1 MPPQPCGGARAR
13 ARGGRYGGPWQAPV
27 EKKVDAARAGANLRP
42 DNRRPHPERG
52 SGLGEPE
59 QVKPALGAGAEQR
72 AAEFVAGLSE
82 EEIMLLRL
90 RDELYDGRWDAMLA
104 DLNDRLQG
112 KPYVFKL
119 AHRIQ
124 DDIERI
130 ERLNRFERQ
139 YSVDLAKYI

>member
-1 MPPQPCGGARAR
+1 MGEVERTGS
-13 ARGGRYGGPWQAPV
+13 AP
-27 EKKVDAARAGANLRP
+27 KVKTE
-42 DNRRPHPERG
+42 ERIRQFV
-52 SGLGEPE
+52 SSLGE
-59 QVKPALGAGAEQR
+59 
-72 AAEFVAGLSE
+72 E
-82 EEIMLLRL
+82 EVMLLRL
-90 RDELYDGRWDAMLA
+90 RDELYGGRWDAMLA

-139 YSVDLAKYI
+139 HNVDLAKYL

>member
-1 MPPQPCGGARAR
+1 MGKRERTESPVQGEADQRAR
-13 ARGGRYGGPWQAPV
+13 T
-27 EKKVDAARAGANLRP
+27 
-42 DNRRPHPERG
+42 
-52 SGLGEPE
+52 
-59 QVKPALGAGAEQR
+59 
-72 AAEFVAGLSE
+72 FVARLTE
-82 EEIMLLRL
+82 EEIMLVRL

-112 KPYVFKL
+112 KPYVFRL

-139 YSVDLAKYI
+139 NNVNLADYT

>member
-1 MPPQPCGGARAR
+1 MGEADGAQPAQGVTAEERAK
-13 ARGGRYGGPWQAPV
+13 Q
-27 EKKVDAARAGANLRP
+27 
-42 DNRRPHPERG
+42 
-52 SGLGEPE
+52 
-59 QVKPALGAGAEQR
+59 
-72 AAEFVAGLSE
+72 FVATLGE

-90 RDELYDGRWDAMLA
+90 RDELYGGRWDAMLA

-112 KPYVFKL
+112 KPFVFKL

-139 YSVDLAKYI
+139 HSVNLAKFI

>member
-1 MPPQPCGGARAR
+1 MLVYTGFVC
-13 ARGGRYGGPWQAPV
+13 
-27 EKKVDAARAGANLRP
+27 
-42 DNRRPHPERG
+42 
-52 SGLGEPE
+52 GLGRRSAAVGETDGA
-59 QVKPALGAGAEQR
+59 QPALKAGAEER
-72 AAEFVAGLSE
+72 ARQFVAGLSE

-90 RDELYDGRWDAMLA
+90 RDELYAGRWDAMLA

>member
-1 MPPQPCGGARAR
+1 VGEAESTQPASRSEVDERAR
-13 ARGGRYGGPWQAPV
+13 Q
-27 EKKVDAARAGANLRP
+27 
-42 DNRRPHPERG
+42 
-52 SGLGEPE
+52 
-59 QVKPALGAGAEQR
+59 
-72 AAEFVAGLSE
+72 FVATLSE

-90 RDELYDGRWDAMLA
+90 RDELYGSRWDAMLA

-139 YSVDLAKYI
+139 HNVDLAKYL

>member
-1 MPPQPCGGARAR
+1 VRDVAFSPAAGRPTVEAGRRSEPAAPQKGGGAMAKRERTQPPAE
-13 ARGGRYGGPWQAPV
+13 AQAQTQAEQFV
-27 EKKVDAARAGANLRP
+27 ANL
-42 DNRRPHPERG
+42 
-52 SGLGEPE
+52 
-59 QVKPALGAGAEQR
+59 A
-72 AAEFVAGLSE
+72 E
-82 EEIMLLRL
+82 EEVMLLRL

-139 YSVDLAKYI
+139 NNVNLADYL

>member
-1 MPPQPCGGARAR
+1 VGKHERTQPPAGPKARPR
-13 ARGGRYGGPWQAPV
+13 
-27 EKKVDAARAGANLRP
+27 
-42 DNRRPHPERG
+42 
-52 SGLGEPE
+52 
-59 QVKPALGAGAEQR
+59 AEQ
-72 AAEFVAGLSE
+72 FVAGLAE
-82 EEIMLLRL
+82 EDVMLLRL

-139 YSVDLAKYI
+139 NSVNLADYL

>member
-1 MPPQPCGGARAR
+1 VGETEQGQPAQRVGADERAK
-13 ARGGRYGGPWQAPV
+13 Q
-27 EKKVDAARAGANLRP
+27 
-42 DNRRPHPERG
+42 
-52 SGLGEPE
+52 
-59 QVKPALGAGAEQR
+59 
-72 AAEFVAGLSE
+72 FVATLCE

-90 RDELYDGRWDAMLA
+90 RDELYGGRWDAMLA

-124 DDIERI
+124 DDIKRI

-139 YSVDLAKYI
+139 CNVDLAKYI

>member
-1 MPPQPCGGARAR
+1 MGETERTHPA
-13 ARGGRYGGPWQAPV
+13 
-27 EKKVDAARAGANLRP
+27 EKIGDAARAK
-42 DNRRPHPERG
+42 
-52 SGLGEPE
+52 
-59 QVKPALGAGAEQR
+59 Q
-72 AAEFVAGLSE
+72 FVAGLTE
-82 EEIMLLRL
+82 EEVMLLRL
-90 RDELYDGRWDAMLA
+90 RDELYGGRWDAMLA

-139 YSVDLAKYI
+139 FNVDLAKYI

>member
-1 MPPQPCGGARAR
+1 MGEAEGAQPAQKAGPAERAKQFI
-13 ARGGRYGGPWQAPV
+13 AT
-27 EKKVDAARAGANLRP
+27 
-42 DNRRPHPERG
+42 
-52 SGLGEPE
+52 LG
-59 QVKPALGAGAEQR
+59 
-72 AAEFVAGLSE
+72 E

-90 RDELYDGRWDAMLA
+90 RDELYGGRWDAMLA

-139 YSVDLAKYI
+139 FNVDLAKHI

>member
-1 MPPQPCGGARAR
+1 LT
-13 ARGGRYGGPWQAPV
+13 GGRTGKGGNVGESEATQPTQKPNAD
-27 EKKVDAARAGANLRP
+27 ERAK
-42 DNRRPHPERG
+42 
-52 SGLGEPE
+52 
-59 QVKPALGAGAEQR
+59 Q
-72 AAEFVAGLSE
+72 FVASLCE

-90 RDELYDGRWDAMLA
+90 RDELYAGRWDAMLA

-139 YSVDLAKYI
+139 YNVDLAKYI

>member
-1 MPPQPCGGARAR
+1 VSETQRTDSAPGGSAEARAR
-13 ARGGRYGGPWQAPV
+13 A
-27 EKKVDAARAGANLRP
+27 
-42 DNRRPHPERG
+42 
-52 SGLGEPE
+52 
-59 QVKPALGAGAEQR
+59 
-72 AAEFVAGLSE
+72 FVASLSE
-82 EEIMLLRL
+82 EEVMLLRL

-112 KPYVFKL
+112 RPYVFKL

-139 YSVDLAKYI
+139 NSVNLAKYI

>member
-1 MPPQPCGGARAR
+1 M
-13 ARGGRYGGPWQAPV
+13 
-27 EKKVDAARAGANLRP
+27 
-42 DNRRPHPERG
+42 
-52 SGLGEPE
+52 GEPE
-59 QVKPALGAGAEQR
+59 GIDPALSVNADQR
-72 AAEFVAGLSE
+72 ATEFVASLSE

-90 RDELYDGRWDAMLA
+90 RDELYEGRWDAMLA

-139 YSVDLAKYI
+139 YSVDLARFI

>member
-1 MPPQPCGGARAR
+1 VGKRERTQPPAEAVTR
-13 ARGGRYGGPWQAPV
+13 
-27 EKKVDAARAGANLRP
+27 
-42 DNRRPHPERG
+42 
-52 SGLGEPE
+52 
-59 QVKPALGAGAEQR
+59 AEQ
-72 AAEFVAGLSE
+72 FVAGLTE
-82 EEIMLLRL
+82 EEVMLLRL

-112 KPYVFKL
+112 RPYVFKL

-139 YSVDLAKYI
+139 NNVNLADYL

>member
-1 MPPQPCGGARAR
+1 MVESEG
-13 ARGGRYGGPWQAPV
+13 APV
-27 EKKVDAARAGANLRP
+27 
-42 DNRRPHPERG
+42 
-52 SGLGEPE
+52 
-59 QVKPALGAGAEQR
+59 GAEVR
-72 AAEFVAGLSE
+72 AKQFVAALSE
-82 EEIMLLRL
+82 EEIMLVRL

-124 DDIERI
+124 DDVERI

-139 YSVDLAKYI
+139 YSVNLAKFI

>member
-1 MPPQPCGGARAR
+1 MAEPERIEPALRASAEERAR
-13 ARGGRYGGPWQAPV
+13 Q
-27 EKKVDAARAGANLRP
+27 
-42 DNRRPHPERG
+42 
-52 SGLGEPE
+52 
-59 QVKPALGAGAEQR
+59 
-72 AAEFVAGLSE
+72 FVATLSE
-82 EEIMLLRL
+82 EDIMLLRL

-112 KPYVFKL
+112 KPFVFKL

-139 YSVDLAKYI
+139 NNVDLAKFI

>member
-1 MPPQPCGGARAR
+1 MGESDGA
-13 ARGGRYGGPWQAPV
+13 Q
-27 EKKVDAARAGANLRP
+27 
-42 DNRRPHPERG
+42 
-52 SGLGEPE
+52 
-59 QVKPALGAGAEQR
+59 PALKAGTEERVRQ
-72 AAEFVAGLSE
+72 FVAALSE

-139 YSVDLAKYI
+139 YNVDLAKYI

>member
-1 MPPQPCGGARAR
+1 MG
-13 ARGGRYGGPWQAPV
+13 
-27 EKKVDAARAGANLRP
+27 K
-42 DNRRPHPERG
+42 
-52 SGLGEPE
+52 PE
-59 QVKPALGAGAEQR
+59 QTQSPPGADVDRR
-72 AAEFVAGLSE
+72 AKAFVAGLAE

-139 YSVDLAKYI
+139 NNVNLAKYL

>member
-1 MPPQPCGGARAR
+1 VAESERIEPVLGASIEERAR
-13 ARGGRYGGPWQAPV
+13 Q
-27 EKKVDAARAGANLRP
+27 
-42 DNRRPHPERG
+42 
-52 SGLGEPE
+52 
-59 QVKPALGAGAEQR
+59 
-72 AAEFVAGLSE
+72 FVATLSE

-90 RDELYDGRWDAMLA
+90 RDELYEGRWDSMLA

-112 KPYVFKL
+112 KPFVFKL

-139 YSVDLAKYI
+139 NNVDLAKYV

>member
-1 MPPQPCGGARAR
+1 MGEAEGAQPA
-13 ARGGRYGGPWQAPV
+13 Q
-27 EKKVDAARAGANLRP
+27 KANLA
-42 DNRRPHPERG
+42 ERAKQFIAT
-52 SGLGEPE
+52 LG
-59 QVKPALGAGAEQR
+59 
-72 AAEFVAGLSE
+72 E

-90 RDELYDGRWDAMLA
+90 RDELYSGRWDAMLA

-139 YSVDLAKYI
+139 FNVDLAKHI

>member
-1 MPPQPCGGARAR
+1 VAESERTEPAVRTSVEERAR
-13 ARGGRYGGPWQAPV
+13 Q
-27 EKKVDAARAGANLRP
+27 
-42 DNRRPHPERG
+42 
-52 SGLGEPE
+52 
-59 QVKPALGAGAEQR
+59 
-72 AAEFVAGLSE
+72 FVAGLSD
-82 EEIMLLRL
+82 EEIMLIRL
-90 RDELYDGRWDAMLA
+90 RDELYEGRWDAMLA

-139 YSVDLAKYI
+139 YNVNLARYIKG

>member
-1 MPPQPCGGARAR
+1 MGKREPRQPPTEAQADTPV
-13 ARGGRYGGPWQAPV
+13 GR
-27 EKKVDAARAGANLRP
+27 
-42 DNRRPHPERG
+42 
-52 SGLGEPE
+52 
-59 QVKPALGAGAEQR
+59 
-72 AAEFVAGLSE
+72 FVAGLTE
-82 EEIMLLRL
+82 EEVMLVRL

-139 YSVDLAKYI
+139 NDVNLAEYL

>member
-1 MPPQPCGGARAR
+1 VGERERTESPP
-13 ARGGRYGGPWQAPV
+13 
-27 EKKVDAARAGANLRP
+27 KAGA
-42 DNRRPHPERG
+42 D
-52 SGLGEPE
+52 E
-59 QVKPALGAGAEQR
+59 QAR
-72 AAEFVAGLSE
+72 TFVANLTE
-82 EEIMLLRL
+82 EEIMLVRL

-112 KPYVFKL
+112 KPYIFKL

-139 YSVDLAKYI
+139 KGVNLADYI

>member
-1 MPPQPCGGARAR
+1 MGERERTESAVHGDADRRTRAF
-13 ARGGRYGGPWQAPV
+13 V
-27 EKKVDAARAGANLRP
+27 ANLT
-42 DNRRPHPERG
+42 
-52 SGLGEPE
+52 
-59 QVKPALGAGAEQR
+59 
-72 AAEFVAGLSE
+72 E
-82 EEIMLLRL
+82 EEVMLVRL

-112 KPYVFKL
+112 KPYVFRL

-139 YSVDLAKYI
+139 NNVNLADYT

>member
-1 MPPQPCGGARAR
+1 MANESKQTGQALKAKADESAR
-13 ARGGRYGGPWQAPV
+13 Q
-27 EKKVDAARAGANLRP
+27 
-42 DNRRPHPERG
+42 
-52 SGLGEPE
+52 
-59 QVKPALGAGAEQR
+59 
-72 AAEFVAGLSE
+72 FVARLSG

-90 RDELYDGRWDAMLA
+90 RDDLYEGRWDAMLA

-130 ERLNRFERQ
+130 ERLHRFERQ
-139 YSVDLAKYI
+139 YDVNLAKLI

>member
-1 MPPQPCGGARAR
+1 MGESQRR
-13 ARGGRYGGPWQAPV
+13 ESAP
-27 EKKVDAARAGANLRP
+27 AARAE
-42 DNRRPHPERG
+42 ERC
-52 SGLGEPE
+52 
-59 QVKPALGAGAEQR
+59 R
-72 AAEFVAGLSE
+72 EFVAGLSE

-139 YSVDLAKYI
+139 YNVDLAKYL